1 MPRFRHSP
9 ASGRPPSSRVVAL
22 RISWTRLRR
31 SEQALARLLKH
42 RALSDTRDWQRE
54 RRARTRH
61 LIELGGLV
69 QKAGL
74 ASLLVADRAPL
85 LGALLEVADR
95 LRGFGRHDER
105 PADLKAIWRRRGL
118 RTFDAETAQAE
129 VTDQG
134 GQTEK
139 ESLRRA

>member
-1 MPRFRHSP
+1 M
-9 ASGRPPSSRVVAL
+9 AL
-22 RISWTRLRR
+22 QISWTRLRR

-42 RALSDTRDWQRE
+42 RALSDAREWQRE

-74 ASLLVADRAPL
+74 VELLDDDRATL
-85 LGALLEVADR
+85 LGTLLEVADR
-95 LRGFGRHDER
+95 LRGLGWHDER
-105 PADLKAIWRRRGL
+105 PADLKAVWRRRGL
-118 RTFDAETAQAE
+118 RTFDNETAQGGT
-129 VTDQG
+129 TDRN

-139 ESLRRA
+139 ERLERA

>member
-1 MPRFRHSP
+1 M
-9 ASGRPPSSRVVAL
+9 AL

-42 RALSDTRDWQRE
+42 RALSDTRDWQQE
-54 RRARTRH
+54 RRTRTRH

-74 ASLLVADRAPL
+74 VELLNDDGATL

-95 LRGFGRHDER
+95 LRGLSRHDER

-118 RTFDAETAQAE
+118 RTFDAETAQAGM
-129 VTDQG
+129 TDQG

-139 ESLRRA
+139 ESLGRA

>member
-1 MPRFRHSP
+1 M
-9 ASGRPPSSRVVAL
+9 AL

-31 SEQALARLLKH
+31 SEQAFARLLKQ
-42 RALSDTRDWQRE
+42 RALSNTRDWQRE

-74 ASLLVADRAPL
+74 VELLDDDRATL

-95 LRGFGRHDER
+95 LRGLGRHDER
-105 PADLKAIWRRRGL
+105 PADLKAIWRRCGL
-118 RTFDAETAQAE
+118 RMFDAETAQAG
-129 VTDQG
+129 VADQG

-139 ESLRRA
+139 ESLGRA

>member
-1 MPRFRHSP
+1 M
-9 ASGRPPSSRVVAL
+9 AL

-31 SEQALARLLKH
+31 SEQALARLLKQ
-42 RALSDTRDWQRE
+42 RALSDVRDWRQQR
-54 RRARTRH
+54 RTRTRH

-74 ASLLVADRAPL
+74 VELLDDDRATL

-95 LRGFGRHDER
+95 LRGLGRHDER

-118 RTFDAETAQAE
+118 RTFDAGAAQDGTANR
-129 VTDQG
+129 D
-134 GQTEK
+134 GQTMK
-139 ESLRRA
+139 ESLGRA

>member
-1 MPRFRHSP
+1 M
-9 ASGRPPSSRVVAL
+9 AL
-22 RISWTRLRR
+22 RISWARLRR

-42 RALSDTRDWQRE
+42 RALSDTRDWQQE

-74 ASLLVADRAPL
+74 ATLLDDDRATL

-95 LRGFGRHDER
+95 LRGLGRHDER

-118 RTFDAETAQAE
+118 RTFDAEAAQGGA
-129 VTDQG
+129 TGQN
-134 GQTEK
+134 GQTER
-139 ESLRRA
+139 ESLGQA

>member
-1 MPRFRHSP
+1 M
-9 ASGRPPSSRVVAL
+9 AL
-22 RISWTRLRR
+22 LISWARLRR

-42 RALSDTRDWQRE
+42 RALSDARDWQRE

-74 ASLLVADRAPL
+74 APLLDDDRATL

-95 LRGFGRHDER
+95 LRGLGRHDER
-105 PADLKAIWRRRGL
+105 PTDLKAIWRRRGL
-118 RTFDAETAQAE
+118 RTFDAETAQTGAP
-129 VTDQG
+129 DQD

-139 ESLRRA
+139 ESLGRA